1 MADKKKSKLPEKLPD
16 KSELPVYKGDDSLL
30 TYRGY
35 EPDRELEFIY
45 RYGYDKNDDALTKL
59 LQRRMKRNEEMGLQV
74 SPEDTAIQYGELDDE
89 FYGGNTQG
97 YVRSDRPKEIN
108 ISPLLRKTPKNPNA
122 NEDSLKYTLAHELQH
137 VNQLANK
144 DKKSHENDRYISLSG
159 QSSYLHEGPSL
170 LSVLTGNSK
179 GQGYTE
185 DEELR
190 RIRSLVHPRQVRR
203 EIESWTDKSKP
214 SDKTVFDVREVI
226 KYAKEQG
233 VPIDDIIDAMTINA
247 ALGSDKLAREAH
259 EQTRKNQEVGRG
271 ILGDVGLEKP
281 MSTEEVYKPWKE
293 MKEKRKNKK

>member
-1 MADKKKSKLPEKLPD
+1 MADKKKAKTPEKWPD
-16 KSELPVYKGDDSLL
+16 KSELPVYKGDNALL

-59 LQRRMKRNEEMGLQV
+59 LQHRMKRNEEMGLQV
-74 SPEDTAIQYGELDDE
+74 SPEDTAIQYGERDDE

-108 ISPLLRKTPKNPNA
+108 ISPLLRKTPKNPTA

-137 VNQLANK
+137 VNQFANK
-144 DKKSHENDRYISLSG
+144 DESSHENDRYIFLSD
-159 QSSYLHEGPSL
+159 QPSYLHQGPSL
-170 LSVLTGNSK
+170 LSVLTGNRK
-179 GQGYTE
+179 DQGFTE
-185 DEELR
+185 DEKLR
-190 RIRSLVHPRQVRR
+190 RIRSLMYPARVRR
-203 EIESWTDKSKP
+203 DIESWTDKSKP
-214 SDKTVFDVREVI
+214 SDKTVFNVNEVI

-233 VPIDDIIDAMTINA
+233 VPIDDIIDAMTINS

-281 MSTEEVYKPWKE
+281 LSTEEVYKPWKE